1 LGFLLGTQT
10 PVGIQ
15 QDTASGNRNS
25 MEVYFN
31 NMTAQE
37 GTREKLVQDLI
48 TLVHDAE
55 ELIRATGGNLA
66 EKSKEELL
74 AALERAKLT
83 CLRIEAKAAATARK
97 ADSLIRENPYHAAG
111 VAFGLGVL
119 IGVLVRSK

>member
-15 QDTASGNRNS
+15 QDTASDNRKS

-74 AALERAKLT
+74 AALQKAKLT

-97 ADSLIRENPYHAAG
+97 ADSLIRENPYPAAC

>member
-1 LGFLLGTQT
+1 
-10 PVGIQ
+10 
-15 QDTASGNRNS
+15 

-74 AALERAKLT
+74 AALEKVKLT
-83 CLRIEAKAAATARK
+83 CFRIEAKAAATARK

>member
-1 LGFLLGTQT
+1 
-10 PVGIQ
+10 
-15 QDTASGNRNS
+15 

-55 ELIRATGGNLA
+55 DLIRATGGNLA

-74 AALERAKLT
+74 AGLEKVKLT
-83 CLRIEAKAAATARK
+83 CLRIEAKAAATVRN
-97 ADSLIRENPYHAAG
+97 ADSLIRDNPYHAVG
-111 VAFGLGVL
+111 VAFGLGLLV
-119 IGVLVRSK
+119 GVLASRQ

>member
-1 LGFLLGTQT
+1 
-10 PVGIQ
+10 
-15 QDTASGNRNS
+15 

-74 AALERAKLT
+74 AALQKTKLT